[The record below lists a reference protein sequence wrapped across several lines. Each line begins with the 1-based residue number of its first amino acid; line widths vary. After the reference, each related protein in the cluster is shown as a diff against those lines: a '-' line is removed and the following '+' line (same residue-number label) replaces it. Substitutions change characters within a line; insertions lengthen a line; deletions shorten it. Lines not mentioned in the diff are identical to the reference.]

1 MKIEETT
8 PATVRVFFILVAK
21 KTVRI
26 LSIDG
31 GGIRGILPAMLL
43 AWLERKTGQPVSQ
56 LFDIV
61 AGTSTGGILA
71 LGLVRPNADGKPAYS
86 AEEMAALYEREG
98 ENIFSSTFW
107 HKLASLGSLGDQKY
121 PSKGV
126 EEVLQRYFGETK
138 LSESLSSVLVPS
150 YEIERRVPFFFKSHS
165 ARRQAT
171 HDFPMWQVA
180 RATSAAP
187 TYFEPARID
196 ASRAG
201 DYWALIDGGVFANNP
216 AACALVEAR
225 TQFPEADK
233 YVVCSLGTGT
243 LTSRIAYDDARRW
256 GLARWA
262 KPVLN
267 IVLDS
272 VSETVDYQLQQLL
285 PTGSYYRFQSSLQR
299 GSEQM
304 DETSASHIRGL
315 RLLGEKLVRD
325 NSNTLDTLAGKLA
338 A

>member
-1 MKIEETT
+1 MEVEERA
-8 PATVRVFFILVAK
+8 PATARVLLFLVAK
-21 KTVRI
+21 KSVRI

-56 LFDIV
+56 LFDLI

-71 LGLVRPNADGKPAYS
+71 LGLVRPNGDGRPAYS
-86 AEEMAALYEREG
+86 AEEMAELYVREG
-98 ENIFSSTFW
+98 NRIFASNLW
-107 HKLASLGSLGDQKY
+107 HKLRSLGSIGDQKY
-121 PSKGV
+121 PAHGM
-126 EEVLQRYFGETK
+126 EEVLQRYFGETR
-138 LSESLSSVLVPS
+138 LSNALTSTLVPS
-150 YEIERRVPFFFKSHS
+150 YEIERRIPFFFKSRNAQS
-165 ARRQAT
+165 QPT

-187 TYFEPARID
+187 TYFEPARIE
-196 ASRAG
+196 AAHEG

-216 AACALVEAR
+216 AACALVEGR
-225 TQFPEADK
+225 TQFPEAGGF
-233 YVVCSLGTGT
+233 VVCSLGTGT
-243 LTSRIAYDDARRW
+243 LTRPISYDDARHW
-256 GLARWA
+256 GVARWA

-272 VSETVDYQLQQLL
+272 VSETVDYQLNQLL
-285 PTGSYYRFQSSLQR
+285 PAGSYYRFQSSLQR

-325 NSNTLDTLAGKLA
+325 NANRLDALANTLVT
-338 A
+338 

>member
-1 MKIEETT
+1 MKVEEKSTR
-8 PATVRVFFILVAK
+8 PAGAFSFLVA

-43 AWLERKTGQPVSQ
+43 AWLERRTGQPVSQ

-71 LGLVRPNADGKPAYS
+71 LGLTRPNGDGKPEFS
-86 AEEMAALYEREG
+86 AEQMAALYEREG
-98 ENIFSSTFW
+98 SRIFARTLW
-107 HKLASLGSLGDQKY
+107 HRLRSLGALGDQKY
-121 PSKGV
+121 PSAGV
-126 EEVLQRYFGETK
+126 DDVLREYFGESR
-138 LSESLSSVLVPS
+138 LSDALTSIIVPS

-165 ARRQAT
+165 ARAAST

-187 TYFEPARID
+187 TYFEPARLD
-196 ASRAG
+196 AARQG

-225 TQFPEADK
+225 TQFPDADN
-233 YVVCSLGTGT
+233 YLVCSLGTGG
-243 LTSRIAYDDARRW
+243 LTQSIAYDDARRW
-256 GLARWA
+256 GLARWV
-262 KPVLN
+262 KPVLD
-267 IVLDS
+267 IVLDG
-272 VSETVDYQLQQLL
+272 VSETVHYQLTQTL
-285 PTGSYYRFQSSLQR
+285 PADHYYRFQTSLQR

-304 DETSASHIRGL
+304 DETGSAHIRGL
-315 RLLGEKLVRD
+315 RLLGEKMVRD
-325 NSNTLDTLAGKLA
+325 NARALDSLAGKLA

>member
-1 MKIEETT
+1 
-8 PATVRVFFILVAK
+8 VRVFFILVAK
-21 KTVRI
+21 KRVRI

-56 LFDIV
+56 LFDLV

-98 ENIFSSTFW
+98 DNIFSRTLW

-121 PSKGV
+121 PSQGV
-126 EEVLQRYFGETK
+126 EEVLHRYFGETK

-165 ARRQAT
+165 ARRKAT

-225 TQFPEADK
+225 TQFPEADE

-243 LTSRIAYDDARRW
+243 LTRRIAYDDARRW

-304 DETSASHIRGL
+304 DETSAGHIRGL

-325 NSNTLDTLAGKLA
+325 NSNTLATLAGKLA